1 MATRSSST
9 QSSNSSS
16 SASLPKTKLRR
27 KRREWL
33 TGYLFILPSFLVIGI
48 FGLFPIGFAVYM
60 SLHRWRVRKGA
71 FVGFE
76 NYERLLGNVWGGLIF
91 LGGLLLI
98 MVAHWLWVDAFA
110 SAKRFRLARFLGS
123 MGLIA
128 AGISMVVGWNFMLA
142 GGGRETTTFLNSIVR
157 TVFYALGSIPIQ
169 ILLSL
174 AVASLLH
181 QKIKGQE
188 FFRMIYFLPYVMP
201 VVATSVIFRSIFS
214 QRETGIANQ
223 LMAALGLPFQRW
235 LFEPKPILEVMLGD
249 ARLTQI
255 NSWIASTG
263 MAWQLEGLWLG
274 PSLAL
279 IVLIIFGIWT
289 YSGYNVVIFLAGLG
303 GIPKQLYEAAE
314 IDGANTVQKF
324 WGITVPLLSPVTF
337 YLTILGFIGALQAFT
352 QLYVMRQPFVRD
364 SLDTA
369 SVVIFD
375 TFYKSNNFSLAAA
388 QSILLFILILMVTL
402 IQNRVLGRKV
412 FDA

>member
-1 MATRSSST
+1 MISNMATRSSST

-16 SASLPKTKLRR
+16 ATSFPVTKLRR

-33 TGYLFILPSFLVIGI
+33 TGYLFILPSFLVIGV

-76 NYERLLGNVWGGLIF
+76 NYERLLGNVWGGFIF

-123 MGLIA
+123 IGLIA
-128 AGISMVVGWNFMLA
+128 AGISMVVGWTFMLA

-174 AVASLLH
+174 AIASLLH

-201 VVATSVIFRSIFS
+201 VVATSVIFRSIL
-214 QRETGIANQ
+214 ANAKQ
-223 LMAALGLPFQRW
+223 VLL
-235 LFEPKPILEVMLGD
+235 IS
-249 ARLTQI
+249 
-255 NSWIASTG
+255 SW
-263 MAWQLEGLWLG
+263 QH
-274 PSLAL
+274 
-279 IVLIIFGIWT
+279 
-289 YSGYNVVIFLAGLG
+289 
-303 GIPKQLYEAAE
+303 
-314 IDGANTVQKF
+314 
-324 WGITVPLLSPVTF
+324 
-337 YLTILGFIGALQAFT
+337 
-352 QLYVMRQPFVRD
+352 
-364 SLDTA
+364 
-369 SVVIFD
+369 
-375 TFYKSNNFSLAAA
+375 
-388 QSILLFILILMVTL
+388 
-402 IQNRVLGRKV
+402 
-412 FDA
+412 

>member
-1 MATRSSST
+1 MATRSSSS
-9 QSSNSSS
+9 QSANSSLTS
-16 SASLPKTKLRR
+16 LASTKLRR
-27 KRREWL
+27 KRSEWL

-48 FGLFPIGFAVYM
+48 FGLFPIGFAIYM

-123 MGLIA
+123 VGLIA
-128 AGISMVVGWNFMLA
+128 AGISMVVGWNFMLS
-142 GGGRETTTFLNSIVR
+142 GGGRETTTFLNAIIR

-174 AVASLLH
+174 TVASLLH

-235 LFEPKPILEVMLGD
+235 LFEPKPILEVMLRD

-255 NSWIASTG
+255 NSWLSSTG

-289 YSGYNVVIFLAGLG
+289 YSGYNIVIFLAGLG

>member
-1 MATRSSST
+1 
-9 QSSNSSS
+9 
-16 SASLPKTKLRR
+16 LPAAKLRR

-33 TGYLFILPSFLVIGI
+33 TGYLFILPAFLVIGV
-48 FGLFPIGFAVYM
+48 FGLFPIGFAIYM
-60 SLHRWRVRKGA
+60 SLHRWRVRKGP
-71 FVGFE
+71 FIGFD
-76 NYERLLGNVWGGLIF
+76 NYESLLGNVWGGLIF

-123 MGLIA
+123 VGLIA
-128 AGISMVVGWNFMLA
+128 AGISMIVGWNIMLS
-142 GGGRETTTFLNSIVR
+142 GGGREATTFLNSIVR

-174 AVASLLH
+174 AIASLLH

-255 NSWIASTG
+255 NSWLASTG

-279 IVLIIFGIWT
+279 IVLIVFGIWT

-314 IDGANTVQKF
+314 IDGANNVQKF